1 MLTKFATHLISAASM
16 TKCNTCPI
24 RYRVA
29 MTHYYRQLTGLPMPL
44 TPLAD
49 SLAEVQRGHRGVAI
63 HEGGA
68 DILETA
74 RSLKFLLR

>member
-1 MLTKFATHLISAASM
+1 
-16 TKCNTCPI
+16 
-24 RYRVA
+24 